1 MEVKLMKKSLL
12 IVGLCTAASLLAQ
25 GLPAGGGRMG
35 PGGPGGRGRG
45 MQSGLMRTVTGAP
58 YSAVEVT
65 ETQQVLTNGNTIQHR
80 SQSNVYRDSLGRVR
94 TESTMD
100 ARGQANPQTARTIVN
115 IHDPVAGVRRTLDPQ
130 NKTANEMAIRPM
142 GRGGNGGPP
151 AGRLML
157 GRGGNPN
164 AAARGVN
171 PRTDPNTVTENLPM
185 QTINGLQA
193 TGVRVTRTIPAGQ
206 IGNAHPIQIVHE
218 NWMAVELQI

>member
-25 GLPAGGGRMG
+25 GPPAGGGRMG
-35 PGGPGGRGRG
+35 PGPGGRGRG

-100 ARGQANPQTARTIVN
+100 ARGQANPQTARTIV
-115 IHDPVAGVRRTLDPQ
+115 
-130 NKTANEMAIRPM
+130 
-142 GRGGNGGPP
+142 
-151 AGRLML
+151 
-157 GRGGNPN
+157 
-164 AAARGVN
+164 
-171 PRTDPNTVTENLPM
+171 
-185 QTINGLQA
+185 
-193 TGVRVTRTIPAGQ
+193 
-206 IGNAHPIQIVHE
+206 
-218 NWMAVELQI
+218 